1 MKPMRTSLILFPLF
15 ALFILISSCKDQL
28 PLENVTLV
36 LMVGLDLDK
45 NDNLVIYASSP
56 VFNKEAKEKNEVIKV
71 TSFNIKDSRNEL
83 DTRASALI
91 SSGKIQNVLISKRI
105 LAHDDWFKL
114 LDVFFRDPKT
124 SETARVIAVEGSVE
138 EIINFAPPDK
148 RRMSMHIAKLLDTA
162 HMRNLVQVTTLFDL
176 HRHMYEKGIT
186 PYLTDLRKDEEDVS
200 AAGTMLLTKKGKYA
214 YAINNAENQLL
225 QMLQNEKVGA
235 LTIALVLPKE
245 KGDAIFDTGAIS
257 FYALR
262 IKRDLKV
269 SFEQNKFVFDIQ
281 ISIPIQ
287 LTEKSFTFDVRNN
300 APKLEAEI
308 NQQLEAKMK
317 SLVTKMQKHEIDP
330 IGLGLYARAYQFK
343 AWEHVQDEWG
353 HAFSEAEVRIHV
365 KTKIKN
371 MGETL

>member
-15 ALFILISSCKDQL
+15 AFFILISSCKDQM

-45 NDNLVIYASSP
+45 DNNLVIYASSP
-56 VFNKEAKEKNEVIKV
+56 VFNKEAKVKNEVTKV
-71 TSFNIKDSRNEL
+71 TAINIRDSRNEF
-83 DTRASALI
+83 DTRASALV
-91 SSGKIQNVLISKRI
+91 SAGKIQNVLISKRI

-114 LDVFFRDPKT
+114 LDVFYRDPKT

-138 EIINFAPPDK
+138 EIMNFAPADK

-162 HMRNLVQVTTLFDL
+162 HMRNLVQVSTLFDL
-176 HRHMYEKGIT
+176 HRQMYEKGIT
-186 PYLTDLRKDEEDVS
+186 PYLTDLRKDTEVV
-200 AAGTMLLTKKGKYA
+200 AAGTMLLSKKGKYA
-214 YAINNAENQLL
+214 YAISNTENQLL
-225 QMLQNEKVGA
+225 QMLQKEKNGPLSFTVK
-235 LTIALVLPKE
+235 LPEE
-245 KGDAIFDTGAIS
+245 KGDSPFVTGALS

-269 SFEQNKFVFDIQ
+269 TFEENKFVFDIQ
-281 ISIPIQ
+281 CSIPIQ
-287 LTEKSFTFDVRNN
+287 LTDKPFTFDVRND
-300 APKLEAEI
+300 ASKLEAEI
-308 NQQLEAKMK
+308 NQQLEAQMK
-317 SLVTKMQKHEIDP
+317 SLVKKMQEHEVDP

-353 HAFSEAEVRIHV
+353 HAFSEADVRIHV